1 MLAYV
6 WRHLAPGYALESAGL
21 PWRGENALLL
31 AGDQP
36 AGIYMPLAPRL
47 RVRYRPRNPEPG
59 PMREVHTTPRRYPMK
74 QLSAA
79 LAASVLAL
87 ASWSA
92 SAQQITLK
100 MGHDQP
106 VGSMYDEGH
115 KMLKKLVE
123 ERSQGRIKADV
134 FPAAQLGSEVA
145 MVEGLRLGSI
155 DVICANAPNA
165 AAFVPELGLFSV
177 AYLFKDLPH
186 FERVVNDP
194 QFAKRIDEIIGSKN
208 LGIKRIGFYAA
219 GVRNIYSRKGS
230 VASPDDLK
238 GVKIRVQNNPI
249 EVKVWKT
256 FGAIPTP
263 MNFGEVYQ
271 ALQSGVLDAAEN
283 GLAVIESNKHNEA
296 AKYISQTEHQRNL
309 SALYI
314 NEKKLASLPP
324 DLQKIVLD
332 AAREA
337 AEHERKKDAEL
348 VAAAADRLKS
358 KGAVLTAPDKA
369 KFIAL
374 IAPIQDEVANELKAT
389 DVLQIVRSHAK

>member
-1 MLAYV
+1 MI
-6 WRHLAPGYALESAGL
+6 R
-21 PWRGENALLL
+21 
-31 AGDQP
+31 
-36 AGIYMPLAPRL
+36 I
-47 RVRYRPRNPEPG
+47 
-59 PMREVHTTPRRYPMK
+59 
-74 QLSAA
+74 AA
-79 LAASVLAL
+79 FLVAAAFGAAVN
-87 ASWSA
+87 
-92 SAQQITLK
+92 AQQITLR

-115 KMLKKLVE
+115 KMFKKLLE
-123 ERSQGRIKADV
+123 ERSKGRIKADI

-165 AAFVPELGLFSV
+165 AAFIPELGLFSV
-177 AYLFKDLPH
+177 AYLFKDLAH
-186 FERVVNDP
+186 FERVVNDAA
-194 QFAKRIDEIIGSKN
+194 FAKRIDEIIAGKN
-208 LGIKRIGFYAA
+208 IGIKRIGFYAA

-230 VASPDDLK
+230 VAGPDDLK

-249 EVKVWKT
+249 EVKVWRA

-283 GLAVIESNKHNEA
+283 GLAVIESNKHYEA
-296 AKYISQTEHQRNL
+296 AKFITQSEHQRNL

-314 NEKKLASLPP
+314 NEKKLASMPA

-332 AAREA
+332 AAAEA
-337 AEHERKKDAEL
+337 AVHERKRDAEL
-348 VAAAADRLKS
+348 VAAAANGLKS
-358 KGAVLTAPDKA
+358 KGAVLTSPDKA

-374 IAPIQDEVANELKAT
+374 IAPIQDEVAKELKAT
-389 DVLQIVRSHAK
+389 DLLQIVRKHAQ

>member
-1 MLAYV
+1 MAGVLLACAALMLAS
-6 WRHLAPGYALESAGL
+6 G
-21 PWRGENALLL
+21 
-31 AGDQP
+31 P
-36 AGIYMPLAPRL
+36 AGAQVTL
-47 RVRYRPRNPEPG
+47 R
-59 PMREVHTTPRRYPMK
+59 
-74 QLSAA
+74 
-79 LAASVLAL
+79 
-87 ASWSA
+87 
-92 SAQQITLK
+92 

-115 KMLKKLVE
+115 NMFKKLLE
-123 ERSQGRIKADV
+123 ERSNGRIKAAV

-177 AYLFKDLPH
+177 AYLFKDIPH

-194 QFAKRIDEIIGSKN
+194 QFAKRIDEIIASKG
-208 LGIKRIGFYAA
+208 LGIKRLGFYAA

-283 GLAVIESNKHNEA
+283 GLAVIESNKHYEA
-296 AKYISQTEHQRNL
+296 AKFISQTEHQRNL

-314 NEKKLASLPP
+314 NEKKLASMPA

-332 AAREA
+332 AAIEA
-337 AEHERKKDAEL
+337 AAHERKKDAEL
-348 VAAAADRLKS
+348 VAAAVDRLKA
-358 KGAVLTAPDKA
+358 KGVTLTTPDKT

-374 IAPIQDEVANELKAT
+374 IAPIQDEVASELKST
-389 DVLQIVRSHAK
+389 DLLQIVRNHAK

>member
-1 MLAYV
+1 MKRITALAV
-6 WRHLAPGYALESAGL
+6 
-21 PWRGENALLL
+21 LL
-31 AGDQP
+31 AFS
-36 AGIYMPLAPRL
+36 LC
-47 RVRYRPRNPEPG
+47 
-59 PMREVHTTPRRYPMK
+59 
-74 QLSAA
+74 
-79 LAASVLAL
+79 
-87 ASWSA
+87 A
-92 SAQQITLK
+92 SAQEIRLR

-115 KMLKKLVE
+115 KMFKKLVE
-123 ERSQGRIKADV
+123 ERSQGRIRADV

-145 MVEGLRLGSI
+145 MVEGARLGSI

-165 AAFVPELGLFSV
+165 AAFIPELGLFSV
-177 AYLFKDLPH
+177 AYLFKDLAH

-194 QFAKRIDEIIGSKN
+194 QFAKRIDDIIASKN
-208 LGIKRIGFYAA
+208 IGIKRIGFYAA

-230 VASPDDLK
+230 VAGPDDLK

-249 EVKVWKT
+249 EVKVWRA

-283 GLAVIESNKHNEA
+283 GLAVIESNKHYEA
-296 AKYISQTEHQRNL
+296 AKYVSQTEHQRNL

-324 DLQKIVLD
+324 ELQKMVLQ
-332 AAREA
+332 AGKEA
-337 AEHERKKDAEL
+337 AVHERKKDAEL

-369 KFIAL
+369 RFVKL
-374 IAPIQDEVANELKAT
+374 IAPIQDEVARELKAT
-389 DVLQIVRSHAK
+389 ELLQMVRSHAM

>member
-1 MLAYV
+1 MKRMAGVLLACAALMLAS
-6 WRHLAPGYALESAGL
+6 G
-21 PWRGENALLL
+21 
-31 AGDQP
+31 P
-36 AGIYMPLAPRL
+36 AGAQVTL
-47 RVRYRPRNPEPG
+47 R
-59 PMREVHTTPRRYPMK
+59 
-74 QLSAA
+74 
-79 LAASVLAL
+79 
-87 ASWSA
+87 
-92 SAQQITLK
+92 

-115 KMLKKLVE
+115 NMFKKLVE
-123 ERSQGRIKADV
+123 ERSQGRIKASV

-177 AYLFKDLPH
+177 AYLFKDIPH
-186 FERVVNDP
+186 FEKVVTDP
-194 QFAKRIDEIIGSKN
+194 QFIKRIDEIITSKN

-283 GLAVIESNKHNEA
+283 GLAVIESNKHYEA
-296 AKYISQTEHQRNL
+296 AKFISQTEHQRNL

-314 NEKKLASLPP
+314 NEKKLASMPA

-332 AAREA
+332 AAIEA
-337 AEHERKKDAEL
+337 AAHERKKDAEL
-348 VAAAADRLKS
+348 VAAAVDRLKA
-358 KGAVLTAPDKA
+358 KGVTLTTPDKT

-374 IAPIQDEVANELKAT
+374 IAPIQDEVASELKST
-389 DVLQIVRSHAK
+389 DLLQIVRNHAK